1 MLTVIFIQFQQTSF
15 KGFVKNKHK
24 KRRKVRRAPKI

>member
-24 KRRKVRRAPKI
+24 NSRKVRRAPKI